1 MNADE
6 KAGPIKLGAGS
17 LRLSKDQV
25 IVESKKVDDI
35 LKVYWESKN
44 VPKAMDKVAKL
55 ANRSKRRFVKKE
67 KVVHYIRMLAI
78 DNLKASAIDEL
89 LAQNVDANVVI
100 PSDGSSSHVN
110 SCENFARHIPIVE
123 KGNVTKR

>member
-17 LRLSKDQV
+17 LRLFKDQV

-55 ANRSKRRFVKKE
+55 ANRSKRR
-67 KVVHYIRMLAI
+67 L
-78 DNLKASAIDEL
+78 
-89 LAQNVDANVVI
+89 
-100 PSDGSSSHVN
+100 
-110 SCENFARHIPIVE
+110 
-123 KGNVTKR
+123 

>member
-1 MNADE
+1 MRLLGFLTLRTRMNADE

-44 VPKAMDKVAKL
+44 VRKL
-55 ANRSKRRFVKKE
+55 WIK
-67 KVVHYIRMLAI
+67 
-78 DNLKASAIDEL
+78 
-89 LAQNVDANVVI
+89 
-100 PSDGSSSHVN
+100 
-110 SCENFARHIPIVE
+110 
-123 KGNVTKR
+123 